1 MIITYLLPRPIYAG
15 AAGPPQTG
23 GVLNHPFR
31 FPRAASAPY
40 FQGGARGGFCH
51 HCFGGPSWY
60 FKSFSLFICLLLAGR
75 MAMASSEI
83 NTPLAYPGDSLLQI
97 TRGEYTLVAY
107 VGAGLSYYS
116 TSIGIP
122 PGLDQVTINRTGVP
136 TTLRVMWHPDH
147 RLRLGLETGW
157 STMYSYNAQASGK
170 PVKVYVSTVPILIVW
185 SMPIAKRFN
194 VFAGTGA
201 FIVNSH
207 VDYAGKVNVDMF
219 SLGWMVAGSYVQPI
233 SKRLGIAGEIKWLD
247 AIETEDANLS
257 FQIQLVWKFLR
268 W

>member
-1 MIITYLLPRPIYAG
+1 MKALLLFY
-15 AAGPPQTG
+15 
-23 GVLNHPFR
+23 
-31 FPRAASAPY
+31 
-40 FQGGARGGFCH
+40 C
-51 HCFGGPSWY
+51 
-60 FKSFSLFICLLLAGR
+60 KSFILFIGLLLADR
-75 MAMASSEI
+75 TAFAKVATI
-83 NTPLAYPGDSLLQI
+83 VPLVQPGDSLLQI

-107 VGAGLSYYS
+107 VGTGLSYYS

-157 STMYSYNAQASGK
+157 STLYSYHAQTSGK
-170 PVKVYVSTVPILIVW
+170 PVKVYISTVPILIVW

-194 VFAGTGA
+194 IFAGTGA
-201 FIVNSH
+201 FIINSH

-247 AIETEDANLS
+247 AIETEDASLG